1 MTPTAGHSHR
11 LSYREEGS
19 DSSKDSSLQSDT
31 SLDSEDSAVS
41 VIYIP
46 HPDAPKSPSTTS
58 HNSQDGENKL
68 PSLDSPKSP
77 TSPNSPNSPKMASP
91 TSSPKILDT
100 PKSALSLE
108 GAILP
113 FESSTTSSTVT
124 AAPQIL
130 IHEPPKN
137 KTCLNVDDSKVKCPS
152 VNADIDDPC
161 CSSVAVP
168 LCPAV
173 NLSTACVDKE
183 GAKGNETTTSTT
195 STLVKKVT
203 TETGEKVPVLIQ
215 STGSLFRKRSAPR
228 LLSFEVFNPETDD
241 IDSDSSSESS
251 SDSAGSVI
259 SVGDPMW
266 PAFQDRRQTILSG
279 SSFDFVVKTDSEDL
293 TDSASVKADDSV
305 DSGNIETPKVDET
318 VVTIEEK
325 CVEPPCDTS
334 NCCKAESYCDD
345 DLDNGWKSSL
355 GPLDECHECEEDSN
369 ETNDD
374 FCNQLSIPE
383 SGVCQWKERVKSS
396 FSISTSSLD
405 SSFSAPSF
413 SSARQ
418 SSSASAISEIRKN
431 SDDSVMMSTLPLIR
445 SRHSNDHS
453 SFQEARSKAD
463 KTATC
468 VSLSEEELRMSLCA
482 GRPKLP
488 LKKLIDKSNEDS
500 LSIST
505 SQDSL
510 PSDAGGTVT
519 LHRYYHVFCQG
530 ELDQLIERYVENLH
544 IISSYY
550 DHANWCIV
558 AEKVHVWTI

>member
-1 MTPTAGHSHR
+1 MTPTLGHSHR

-41 VIYIP
+41 VIFIP
-46 HPDAPKSPSTTS
+46 HPDAPKSPSAVS
-58 HNSQDGENKL
+58 NHSNDGETKL
-68 PSLDSPKSP
+68 PCLHSPKSP
-77 TSPNSPNSPKMASP
+77 ISPHSPKNHSP
-91 TSSPKILDT
+91 TSPKNRSPTSPKILET
-100 PKSALSLE
+100 SKSALGLE
-108 GAILP
+108 AP
-113 FESSTTSSTVT
+113 FFPVESSTTSSIVT
-124 AAPQIL
+124 AAPQVPVP
-130 IHEPPKN
+130 ESPKN
-137 KTCLNVDDSKVKCPS
+137 KTCLNTDDSEVQYPRVDNSCCPS
-152 VNADIDDPC
+152 T
-161 CSSVAVP
+161 SVP
-168 LCPAV
+168 LSPAV
-173 NLSTACVDKE
+173 TLAAASSDKE
-183 GAKGNETTTSTT
+183 GTAGNETTASTT

-293 TDSASVKADDSV
+293 TDSASVKADDSI
-305 DSGNIETPKVDET
+305 DSSNIETPKADEVAIST
-318 VVTIEEK
+318 EEK
-325 CVEPPCDTS
+325 SVEPPNDSS
-334 NCCKAESYCDD
+334 NINKSETNWDE
-345 DLDNGWKSSL
+345 DLDTGWRSSL
-355 GPLDECHECEEDSN
+355 GPLDECHECEEDNN

-374 FCNQLSIPE
+374 FRNQLSIPE
-383 SGVCQWKERVKSS
+383 SGVCQWKERIKSS

-418 SSSASAISEIRKN
+418 SSSASAFSEIRKN
-431 SDDSVMMSTLPLIR
+431 SDDSVVMSTLPLIR
-445 SRHSNDHS
+445 SRHSNEHS
-453 SFQEARSKAD
+453 AFQQARSKTNT
-463 KTATC
+463 TAAS

-482 GRPKLP
+482 RRPKLP
-488 LKKLIDKSNEDS
+488 LKKLIDKEDS

-519 LHRYYHVFCQG
+519 LHRYYHVFRQG